1 MRQASIVFSRG
12 RLFAQPGADSL
23 AISGDRILAVGGTE
37 DIEPLVGAE
46 TRTIDLDGRF
56 LMPGFIDAHLHL
68 FHTGLSLSG
77 WQIDLSGLNRE
88 ETLARI
94 GDAVRERGRGEWVIG
109 SGWDESRWRVRDY
122 LSRAELDAVAP
133 DSPVLASRMDGHIL
147 TANSR
152 AFDWMEGQRIPGLDP
167 GLVDGAG
174 GWVREESV
182 SALLGE
188 IEPDDT
194 ALRAA
199 VDAAAV
205 HYHRC
210 GLTSVHTMT
219 DARRLASLEARC
231 AAVRLRTTVY
241 APVGKGFEGRRVGAN
256 EGQPNPWLRIGGAKL
271 FADGSIGARNAAV
284 SEPYTEGGI
293 GKLNWDETELQGEI
307 ERAER
312 AGHPLAIHAIG
323 DRAIEQVI
331 GIHERLGTSRAL
343 RHRIEHFELPT
354 PGHIER
360 ARDAGLTVC
369 MQPNFIGNWSGPGSL
384 YVDRLGAERDC
395 ASNPLRRVVDAE
407 LPLAFGS
414 DGMPIGPLYGLQ
426 WAVNAPYPGQ
436 RLSVAEALVRYTEAP
451 ARLSFE
457 EDRKGKLEPGM
468 LADLVVLDEDPAAS
482 PDRIDQRR
490 VEMTFVGGE
499 CVYRRGG
506 ECM

>member
-1 MRQASIVFSRG
+1 VWQASIVFRRG
-12 RLFAQPGADSL
+12 RILAHPGADSL
-23 AISGDRILAVGGTE
+23 AISGDRILAIGGSE
-37 DIEPLVGAE
+37 VVEQLVGAE
-46 TRTIDLDGRF
+46 TQSIDLDGRF

-77 WQIDLSGLNRE
+77 WQIDLSGLNRN

-94 GDAVRERGRGEWVIG
+94 GDVVKERGRGEWVLG

-122 LSRAELDAVAP
+122 LNRAELDAVAP

-152 AFDWMEGQRIPGLDP
+152 AFEWMEGRRIPGLDA
-167 GLVDGAG
+167 GLVDATG

-182 SALLGE
+182 SALLKE
-188 IEPDDT
+188 IEPDQT
-194 ALRAA
+194 ALKAA
-199 VDAAAV
+199 VDAAAE

-219 DARRLASLEARC
+219 DARRLAALEARC

-241 APVGKGFEGRRVGAN
+241 IPVGKGFEGGRAATN
-256 EGQPNPWLRIGGAKL
+256 EGQPDPWLQIGGTKL
-271 FADGSIGARNAAV
+271 FADGSIGARNAAL
-284 SEPYTEGGI
+284 SEPYTEGGT
-293 GKLNWDETELQGEI
+293 GKLNWDETELQREI
-307 ERAER
+307 QRAER
-312 AGHPLAIHAIG
+312 AGRPLAIHAIG

-331 GIHERLGTSRAL
+331 GLHERLGTSRSL
-343 RHRIEHFELPT
+343 RHRIEHFELPG
-354 PGHIER
+354 PEHIER

-369 MQPNFIGNWSGPGSL
+369 MQPNFIGNWSGPESL
-384 YVDRLGAERDC
+384 YVDRFGAERDR
-395 ASNPLRRVVDAE
+395 ASNPLRRVVDVE

-426 WAVNAPYPGQ
+426 CAVNAPYPGQ
-436 RLSVAEALVRYTEAP
+436 RLSVEEALVCYTEAP

-457 EDRKGKLEPGM
+457 EDRKGRLEPGM
-468 LADLVVLDEDPAAS
+468 LADLVVLDEDPAS
-482 PDRIDQRR
+482 SLERIDQRR

-499 CVYRRGG
+499 CVYRYGG
-506 ECM
+506 DST